1 MPINALNALSRCPIC
16 RMNPSS
22 SRGCCSS
29 CYKNL
34 FTPTGD
40 AQLITLGAYE
50 GRLERA
56 IRAYKFHG
64 TTKLSGLFASEL
76 SAAIRRN
83 QWEIDAVCAV
93 PLHTLRFLQRGYN
106 QAAVLAKE
114 LAAQLELPYL
124 RALVRVRRTRQQARL
139 TRAER
144 FDNVRAAFRVTSSVA
159 NLSGKRILLVDDV
172 ITSGATN
179 SSLPRNAI
187 QGRSTISQACRHRQ
201 GKTGSL
207 ACSFTAIK
215 TGRINLLIPLIQLP
229 LKPAGRCDLT
239 GF

>member
-1 MPINALNALSRCPIC
+1 MNALNALSRCPIC

-22 SRGCCSS
+22 SRGCCSG

-34 FTPTGD
+34 FTPAGD

-50 GRLERA
+50 GKLERA

-83 QWEIDAVCAV
+83 QWEVDTVCAV
-93 PLHTLRFLQRGYN
+93 PLHTFRFLQRGYN

-139 TRAER
+139 TRTER
-144 FDNVRAAFRVTSSVA
+144 FDNVRAAFRVTNSAA
-159 NLSGKRILLVDDV
+159 NLGGKRILLVDDV
-172 ITSGATN
+172 ITSGATTAACQETLVRAGAR
-179 SSLPRNAI
+179 SVKLVAI
-187 QGRSTISQACRHRQ
+187 AKAKQG
-201 GKTGSL
+201 
-207 ACSFTAIK
+207 
-215 TGRINLLIPLIQLP
+215 P
-229 LKPAGRCDLT
+229 
-239 GF
+239 